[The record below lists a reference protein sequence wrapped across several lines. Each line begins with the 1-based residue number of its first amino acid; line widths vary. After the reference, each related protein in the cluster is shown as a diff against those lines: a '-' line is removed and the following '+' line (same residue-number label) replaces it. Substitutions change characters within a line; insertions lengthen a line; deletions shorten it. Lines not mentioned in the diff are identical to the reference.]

1 VQNRNHTR
9 DLVTA
14 ALLAA
19 LLAASAWITIPIGAV
34 PITLQVLVVVLAAL
48 LLPPW
53 WAGSAALVYVLVGLV
68 GLPVFAGAQGGAG
81 VLVGPTGG
89 YLIGFVAGAWFG
101 SFVRCLT
108 AKRLRTVAA
117 DGLAAFVVVV
127 VVYVV
132 GTVQLAL
139 VAGLSAGQAIA
150 AGVLPFIAGDAIKA
164 GVAVSMAVALRRA
177 GVSVARPTTC

>member
-1 VQNRNHTR
+1 
-9 DLVTA
+9 
-14 ALLAA
+14 
-19 LLAASAWITIPIGAV
+19 
-34 PITLQVLVVVLAAL
+34 
-48 LLPPW
+48 
-53 WAGSAALVYVLVGLV
+53 
-68 GLPVFAGAQGGAG
+68 